1 MYGLSCDA
9 SPLSNFR
16 RTRVA
21 ILFSMEG
28 TASQRSTTLGRHT
41 VATIK
46 TMGIRMANQINR
58 AQEGGNS
65 RHWLALE
72 GKVCVVSGAAGG
84 IGSAI
89 AHVLGDAGARL
100 ALLDRDEAG
109 CRARAR
115 TLNENGIE
123 ALALAC
129 DIGDLDSVRGAVA
142 DVESAYGAAD
152 VLVNNAGLL
161 RPGGIEEIDLDAW
174 NAMLRVNLTGYML
187 CSQQFGHGMLKQ
199 GAGAIVH
206 VASVAAHHPQ
216 TYSGAYS
223 PGKAGVAM
231 LSRQIAAE
239 WGPRGIRSNAVCP
252 GMIRTP
258 LSAAFY
264 EQGDIEQRRSAMT
277 ASRRIGEPQ
286 DIADVVAF
294 LASVRAA
301 YVNGAEIVVDG
312 GLESMLMD
320 LVPRPGFA
328 ASSAAPAAPA
338 TPVAR

>member
-1 MYGLSCDA
+1 M
-9 SPLSNFR
+9 
-16 RTRVA
+16 T
-21 ILFSMEG
+21 
-28 TASQRSTTLGRHT
+28 
-41 VATIK
+41 
-46 TMGIRMANQINR
+46 NQISR
-58 AQEGGNS
+58 SSSGETAQ
-65 RHWLALE
+65 HWLALD

-89 AHVLGDAGARL
+89 AHVLGDAGARV
-100 ALLDRDEAG
+100 ALLDRDEEK
-109 CRARAR
+109 CRALAQ
-115 TLNENGIE
+115 TLVANGID
-123 ALALAC
+123 ARAFAC
-129 DIGDLDSVRGAVA
+129 DIGDIDSVRGAVNS
-142 DVESAYGAAD
+142 VESTYGAAD

-161 RPGGIEEIDLDAW
+161 RPGGIEEIALDAW

-187 CSQQFGHGMLKQ
+187 CSQQFGHGMLKR

-231 LSRQIAAE
+231 LSKQLAAE
-239 WGPRGIRSNAVCP
+239 WGPRGIRSNTVCP

-264 EQGDIEQRRSAMT
+264 EHGDIERRRSAMT
-277 ASRRIGEPQ
+277 ASRRIGEPN
-286 DIADVVAF
+286 DIANVVAF
-294 LASVRAA
+294 LASPRAA

-320 LVPRPGFA
+320 LVPRPGFEARQA
-328 ASSAAPAAPA
+328 AQTAQADRQTLTQGRAS
-338 TPVAR
+338 

>member
-1 MYGLSCDA
+1 
-9 SPLSNFR
+9 
-16 RTRVA
+16 
-21 ILFSMEG
+21 ME
-28 TASQRSTTLGRHT
+28 
-41 VATIK
+41 
-46 TMGIRMANQINR
+46 IRMANQIDSADETR
-58 AQEGGNS
+58 KPQ
-65 RHWLALE
+65 HWLALE

-89 AHVLGDAGARL
+89 AQVLGGSGARL
-100 ALLDRDEAG
+100 ALLDRDEEKCHAL
-109 CRARAR
+109 AQSLSA
-115 TLNENGIE
+115 NGVE
-123 ALALAC
+123 ALAVAC
-129 DIGDLDSVRGAVA
+129 DIGDLDSVRGAVER
-142 DVESAYGAAD
+142 VEASYGAAD

-161 RPGGIEEIDLDAW
+161 RPGGIEEIGLEAW

-187 CSQQFGHGMLKQ
+187 CSQQFGRGMLKK

-231 LSRQIAAE
+231 LSKQLAAE
-239 WGPRGIRSNAVCP
+239 WGPRGIRSNTVCP

-264 EQGDIEQRRSAMT
+264 ENGDIERRRSAMT
-277 ASRRIGEPQ
+277 ASRRIGEPA

-294 LASVRAA
+294 LASTRAA

-320 LVPRPGFA
+320 LVPRPGFEA
-328 ASSAAPAAPA
+328 TQASRHALTQGLTS
-338 TPVAR
+338 

>member
-1 MYGLSCDA
+1 
-9 SPLSNFR
+9 
-16 RTRVA
+16 
-21 ILFSMEG
+21 ME
-28 TASQRSTTLGRHT
+28 
-41 VATIK
+41 
-46 TMGIRMANQINR
+46 IRMTNQIKKPDADANQ
-58 AQEGGNS
+58 
-65 RHWLALE
+65 RHWLGLE

-89 AHVLGDAGARL
+89 AHVLGGAGARL
-100 ALLDRDEAG
+100 ALLDRDDDK
-109 CRARAR
+109 CRALAQA
-115 TLNENGIE
+115 LNANGIE

-129 DIGDLDSVRGAVA
+129 DIGDIDSVRGAVQG
-142 DVESAYGAAD
+142 VESAYGAAD

-161 RPGGIEEIDLDAW
+161 RPGGIEEIALDAW

-187 CSQQFGHGMLKQ
+187 CSQQFGHGMLKR

-231 LSRQIAAE
+231 LSKQIAAE
-239 WGPRGIRSNAVCP
+239 WGPRGIRSNTVCP

-264 EQGDIEQRRSAMT
+264 EHGDIERRRSAMT
-277 ASRRIGEPQ
+277 ASRRIGEPN

-294 LASVRAA
+294 LGSARAA
-301 YVNGAEIVVDG
+301 YVNGAEFVVDG

-320 LVPRPGFA
+320 LVPRPGFEA
-328 ASSAAPAAPA
+328 AAAAPVTRQAPA
-338 TPVAR
+338 QGQGRTS

>member
-1 MYGLSCDA
+1 MTNQIKKADA
-9 SPLSNFR
+9 D
-16 RTRVA
+16 
-21 ILFSMEG
+21 
-28 TASQRSTTLGRHT
+28 
-41 VATIK
+41 
-46 TMGIRMANQINR
+46 ANQ
-58 AQEGGNS
+58 
-65 RHWLALE
+65 RHWLGLE

-89 AHVLGDAGARL
+89 AHVLGGAGARL
-100 ALLDRDEAG
+100 ALLDRDDDK
-109 CRARAR
+109 CRALAQA
-115 TLNENGIE
+115 LNANGIE

-129 DIGDLDSVRGAVA
+129 DIGDIDSVRGAVQG
-142 DVESAYGAAD
+142 VESAYGAAD

-161 RPGGIEEIDLDAW
+161 RPGGIEEIALDAW

-187 CSQQFGHGMLKQ
+187 CSQQFGHGMLKR

-231 LSRQIAAE
+231 LSKQIAAE
-239 WGPRGIRSNAVCP
+239 WGPRGIRSNTVCP

-264 EQGDIEQRRSAMT
+264 EHGDIERRRSAMT
-277 ASRRIGEPQ
+277 ASRRIGEPN

-294 LASVRAA
+294 LGSARAA
-301 YVNGAEIVVDG
+301 YVNGAEFVVDG

-320 LVPRPGFA
+320 LVPRPGFEA
-328 ASSAAPAAPA
+328 AAAAPVTRQAPA
-338 TPVAR
+338 QGRTS